1 MGKEKGKTGYK
12 TRFILLTVIFAAA
25 FFLSCVLGRYSI
37 SPGQFFGAI
46 LSRFV
51 DIPQTWP
58 SAVETVLF
66 EIRLPRVVMGVFVG
80 ASLSLAGLS
89 YQGMFRNPMVSP
101 DILGASAGA
110 GFGAALAILMGF
122 GYFAICTNSFLFG
135 ILAVALAYI
144 SSRLARGDEILGM
157 ILSGIIIS
165 SLFSAG
171 TSFIKLVADTQE
183 QLPEIT
189 YWLMGSLT
197 SVKKQNLYVLIP
209 IVISAAVL
217 FMLRWRM
224 NLLTIDEESADT
236 MGINLKAL
244 RFAVVICATL
254 LTSSCVAVTGMIGWV
269 GLVIPHFCR
278 MLFGYDYKRLVP
290 ASLLFGGAFMVIV
303 DDIAR
308 LPSTREIPIGI
319 LTSFVG
325 APLLFYLLVT
335 GGARRD

>member
-1 MGKEKGKTGYK
+1 M
-12 TRFILLTVIFAAA
+12 R
-25 FFLSCVLGRYSI
+25 
-37 SPGQFFGAI
+37 
-46 LSRFV
+46 
-51 DIPQTWP
+51 
-58 SAVETVLF
+58 
-66 EIRLPRVVMGVFVG
+66 
-80 ASLSLAGLS
+80 
-89 YQGMFRNPMVSP
+89 
-101 DILGASAGA
+101 
-110 GFGAALAILMGF
+110 
-122 GYFAICTNSFLFG
+122 
-135 ILAVALAYI
+135 
-144 SSRLARGDEILGM
+144 
-157 ILSGIIIS
+157 IS

-224 NLLTIDEESADT
+224 KLLTIDEESADT

-278 MLFGYDYKRLVP
+278 MLSDT
-290 ASLLFGGAFMVIV
+290 I
-303 DDIAR
+303 
-308 LPSTREIPIGI
+308 TRD
-319 LTSFVG
+319 SC
-325 APLLFYLLVT
+325 PLLCCSAGRLW
-335 GGARRD
+335 

>member
-1 MGKEKGKTGYK
+1 
-12 TRFILLTVIFAAA
+12 
-25 FFLSCVLGRYSI
+25 
-37 SPGQFFGAI
+37 
-46 LSRFV
+46 
-51 DIPQTWP
+51 
-58 SAVETVLF
+58 
-66 EIRLPRVVMGVFVG
+66 
-80 ASLSLAGLS
+80 
-89 YQGMFRNPMVSP
+89 
-101 DILGASAGA
+101 
-110 GFGAALAILMGF
+110 
-122 GYFAICTNSFLFG
+122 
-135 ILAVALAYI
+135 
-144 SSRLARGDEILGM
+144 M
-157 ILSGIIIS
+157 ILSGIIVS

-189 YWLMGSLT
+189 YWLMGSL
-197 SVKKQNLYVLIP
+197 SSIKKGNLVVIIP
-209 IVISAAVL
+209 IAVSTVVL

-236 MGINLKAL
+236 MGINLKVL
-244 RFAVVICATL
+244 RFIVVICATL
-254 LTSSCVAVTGMIGWV
+254 LTSSCVAITGMIGWV

-290 ASLLFGGAFMVIV
+290 ASILFGGTFLVIV

-308 LPSTREIPIGI
+308 LPSTKEIPIGI